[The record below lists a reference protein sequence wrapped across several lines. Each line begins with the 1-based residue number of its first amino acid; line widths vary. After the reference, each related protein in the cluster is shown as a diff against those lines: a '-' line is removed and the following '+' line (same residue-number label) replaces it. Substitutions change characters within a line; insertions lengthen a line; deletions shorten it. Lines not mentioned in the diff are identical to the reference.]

1 MKPRLQRIPYFWH
14 SIFPVLV
21 GKMEARTA
29 WQLYT
34 GSTVGTLVFILI
46 AAGLAV
52 LLWRRRRNPNKNL
65 RVETEIEMNVKTT
78 NPSKSKEKGEYSL
91 VSKEPA

>member
-1 MKPRLQRIPYFWH
+1 
-14 SIFPVLV
+14 
-21 GKMEARTA
+21 MEARTA

-52 LLWRRRRNPNKNL
+52 LLWRRRRSHAKHKQNL

-78 NPSKSKEKGEYSL
+78 TPSKSKEKGEYSL